1 LTFEGCFPKKKGEVT
16 MGKVYES
23 LKGVVKLQRSKND
36 PVALAGAERI
46 HTPSLGEEINELV
59 QRINGLKAA
68 VKHREEEI
76 KKETQQVIQT
86 LSEDFAM
93 LEAKLKDAEETVRR
107 KESASQRME
116 EKLTAEI
123 HALQNELSMERET
136 LQSRDREISDLKS
149 NVDALVKQVTELQT
163 GIKQAT
169 ATAATEAN
177 RTAQLTEGL
186 TANIASLEAQI
197 RDTNEIVRGK
207 EATIKAL
214 EQDLAAKIQDFEQQL
229 RNEETLLASRDAEIN
244 DLKAKLQVLTGK
256 IQEMSSFL
264 KQAEALVIIEGQ
276 NSSTLAA
283 SEPLNGSKKKSA
295 DPSFKANVAEVTS
308 NDQTNVLQQTVAPD
322 FFELMSQELKMI
334 LGPQAGIIVGEH
346 VAALGESTQ
355 KFPKSRLAEL
365 LEVLS
370 KEIVNEP
377 LRISFRKW
385 FVKQH
390 V

>member
-1 LTFEGCFPKKKGEVT
+1 

-23 LKGVVKLQRSKND
+23 LKGVVKLQRTKND
-36 PVALAGAERI
+36 SVALAGVQ
-46 HTPSLGEEINELV
+46 HTHTSSLGEEINELV
-59 QRINGLKAA
+59 QRISGLRAA

-93 LEAKLKDAEETVRR
+93 LETKLKDAEETVRR
-107 KESASQRME
+107 KESASQKME
-116 EKLTAEI
+116 ERLTAQI
-123 HALQNELSMERET
+123 HALQNELNTEKET
-136 LQSRDREISDLKS
+136 LQSRDKEISDLKS
-149 NVDALVKQVTELQT
+149 NVDTLVQQVTELKT
-163 GIKQAT
+163 AIKQAT
-169 ATAATEAN
+169 AAATEAN
-177 RTAQLTEGL
+177 RTAQLTEGF

-207 EATIKAL
+207 EATITAL
-214 EQDLAAKIQDFEQQL
+214 EQDLAAKIRDFEKQL
-229 RNEETLLASRDAEIN
+229 RNKETLLAGRDGEIN

-264 KQAEALVIIEGQ
+264 KQAEALVIVEGQ

-283 SEPLNGSKKKSA
+283 NEPLNGAKEKPA
-295 DPSFKANVAEVTS
+295 DSSFKVKVAGVTS
-308 NDQTNVLQQTVAPD
+308 NDPTNVPQQTVAPD
-322 FFELMSQELKMI
+322 FFDLMSQELEMI
-334 LGPQAGIIVGEH
+334 LGPQSTIIVGEH

-365 LEVLS
+365 LEILS
-370 KEIVNEP
+370 KEIGNES